1 MAEEESRGN
10 HDAHMEGM
18 LRSIMNRLSKLEK
31 GKGKKNVVRDEDLED
46 NYEDT
51 EWDEPDKAK
60 YEQKKKI
67 ERMKVDNKKI
77 SDWMEAMYMT
87 LLKSQGLM
95 TI

>member
-1 MAEEESRGN
+1 MIPIRKWYWRVSWIGYPSWKR
-10 HDAHMEGM
+10 
-18 LRSIMNRLSKLEK
+18 EK

-51 EWDEPDKAK
+51 EWDGQYKVE

-67 ERMKVDNKKI
+67 ERMKEDNKK
-77 SDWMEAMYMT
+77 SERME
-87 LLKSQGLM
+87 M